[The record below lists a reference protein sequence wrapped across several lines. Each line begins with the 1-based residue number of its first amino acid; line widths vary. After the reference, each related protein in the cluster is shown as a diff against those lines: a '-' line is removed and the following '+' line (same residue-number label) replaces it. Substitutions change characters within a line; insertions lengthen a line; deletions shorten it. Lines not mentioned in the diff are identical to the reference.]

1 MLHNVIECLH
11 IIVIRFKEPYLV
23 LYVSVGPFRYM
34 LFIAHVTF
42 HISVV
47 HIVWVM
53 HANSSY
59 AMVNKISALGLYDSY
74 ITCLHIIC
82 IINNI

>member
-1 MLHNVIECLH
+1 MLPNVIECLH

-23 LYVSVGPFRYM
+23 LYVFVGPLRYM

-47 HIVWVM
+47 HIV
-53 HANSSY
+53 
-59 AMVNKISALGLYDSY
+59 
-74 ITCLHIIC
+74 
-82 IINNI
+82 